1 MRALLPVAALF
12 LASAA
17 LAQVRTIPP
26 EAKPAQMRHVEGGVI
41 ELNGKRGTLA
51 PGAQI
56 RDQANRIIVP
66 SALPPGSL
74 VKYSADAN
82 GLVQRVWVLTPEEA
96 RRAK

>member
-1 MRALLPVAALF
+1 MRALLPIAALF

-17 LAQVRTIPP
+17 TAQLRTIPA
-26 EAKPAQMRHVEGGVI
+26 EAKPAQMRHVQGSVI

-56 RDQANRIIVP
+56 RDQANRVIVP
-66 SALPPGSL
+66 TSLPPGSL

-82 GLVQRVWVLTPEEA
+82 GVVQRVWVLTPEEA
-96 RRAK
+96 RQAK